1 MGYSGKAIKGI
12 GWAGVLQVALK
23 GTSLIKF
30 VIIAKFLSP
39 AEFGLFGIALL
50 TIGFFQAITETG
62 ISAYLVQT
70 QETEE
75 DYVSS
80 AWVVSVARGL
90 LLFILTVLVA
100 YPVSLFFNSRASF
113 VVILAAGL
121 IPLISGLEN
130 PSVAKFQRYL
140 DFHKDFFFRSL
151 ISAFDLLF
159 SATLIIV
166 YKSSL
171 ALVVALI
178 FSTLFET
185 FLSFIFIKPRP
196 KPIYEIEKIRKL
208 FHFGKWLTLISG
220 LNYFVEQMDSIV
232 VGKIL
237 GVESLGIYEMAQ
249 KFSSQIMIDAGG
261 VFSKVTFPLFS
272 RIKTD
277 NDRTKRALY
286 RILLLVSLIFGFMTI
301 ILFVFSKEI
310 LLMFAGTKWLSANI
324 PLKIFSLTG
333 LITAFMAI
341 ITSLFLAHARQDIT
355 AKILMGRLLILA
367 VLIIPA
373 SMHFGIIGTS
383 SASFLSYLL
392 VLPIAVWGL
401 KQVFKS
407 R

>member
-30 VIIAKFLSP
+30 IIIAKFLSP

-50 TIGFFQAITETG
+50 TIGFFQAMTETG

-75 DYVSS
+75 DFVSS
-80 AWVVSVARGL
+80 AWIVSIIRGF
-90 LLFILTVLVA
+90 LLFVLTILVA
-100 YPVSLFFNSRASF
+100 YPVSVFFNSKASF
-113 VVILAAGL
+113 AVILAAGL
-121 IPLISGLEN
+121 VPLISGLEN

-140 DFHKDFFFRSL
+140 DFHKEFFFRSL
-151 ISAFDLLF
+151 ISVFDLLF
-159 SATLIIV
+159 SATLIII

-185 FLSFIFIKPRP
+185 FLSFMFIKPRP
-196 KPIYEIEKIRKL
+196 KLIYEIEKIRKL

-220 LNYFVEQMDSIV
+220 MNYFVEQMDSIV

-249 KFSSQIMIDAGG
+249 KFSLQIMIDAGN